1 MTHTHKKLDAK
12 IYLGYMNPVTK
23 EIVNKDSDVPITVEF
38 DEVVKSWNTGL
49 LFIIFIILLLIY
61 IISRRRKKPKKVTVD
76 STDEIAALERAQS
89 IMFAKMAA
97 KLEKSEI
104 KKTIRKSS
112 TKE

>member
-1 MTHTHKKLDAK
+1 
-12 IYLGYMNPVTK
+12 MNPVTK
-23 EIVNKDSDVPITVEF
+23 ELVNKDSDVPITVEF